1 MATRQ
6 LVLPILGLF
15 GGVLFLVF
23 GLILA
28 TTIISQATTAG
39 GDAQI
44 GSFSGAQALNDLV
57 PFIYYTVVVIG
68 GLGAIGA
75 GGAGLA
81 GRGPLA
87 GRSR

>member
-1 MATRQ
+1 MATQ
-6 LVLPILGLF
+6 QMVAPILGLF

-28 TTIISQATTAG
+28 STIISQGATAG
-39 GDAQI
+39 SDAQI
-44 GSFSGAQALNDLV
+44 GSFSGAQSLNDLV
-57 PFIYYTVVVIG
+57 PFIYYTVVIIG

-87 GRSR
+87 RRR

>member
-1 MATRQ
+1 MVA
-6 LVLPILGLF
+6 PILGLF

-28 TTIISQATTAG
+28 STIISQGATAG
-39 GDAQI
+39 SDVKI
-44 GSFSGAQALNDLV
+44 GSFSGAQSLNDLV
-57 PFIYYTVVVIG
+57 PFIYYTVVIIG

-81 GRGPLA
+81 GRGPIA
-87 GRSR
+87 SRRR